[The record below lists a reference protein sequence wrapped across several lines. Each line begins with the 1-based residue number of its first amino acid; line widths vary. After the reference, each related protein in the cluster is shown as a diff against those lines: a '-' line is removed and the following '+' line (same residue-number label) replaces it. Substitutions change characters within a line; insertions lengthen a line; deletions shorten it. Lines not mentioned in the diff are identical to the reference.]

1 MGCLV
6 FAGRFLQI
14 HGSLQK
20 RPASMD
26 LWNSLSFA
34 GLFSQMKVEPIKS
47 LQVADLWVVSSL
59 QVSLANKSGANQII
73 TGLRLMGCLI
83 FAGLF
88 LQIHGSLQKRPA
100 SMDLWKALSL
110 SSLFSQMRRLVSDSW
125 DILSLQVSLAGIA
138 WLR

>member
-1 MGCLV
+1 LENKCGANQIIAGLKFMGCLV

-73 TGLRLMGCLI
+73 TGLRLMGYLT
-83 FAGLF
+83 
-88 LQIHGSLQKRPA
+88 
-100 SMDLWKALSL
+100 
-110 SSLFSQMRRLVSDSW
+110 
-125 DILSLQVSLAGIA
+125 LQVSFYKYMVLFKSDLQVWTYGKPY
-138 WLR
+138 LFQVSFRK